1 MKKVFYFILLLTMI
15 ALDANAVLKEKD
27 LAGTLVILRDELT
40 SVYKDN
46 AQFNANFQRRNTI
59 AQNNMYDIMRKSDQN
74 SLMLYSQKK
83 EYVFDLAYA
92 CHEATEQY
100 KNFKAQTR
108 PFQKFADKTSF
119 DVARYDS
126 LISTLQNMPDR
137 VLDEESRINKAV
149 CLALAVNLQRQLQE
163 RNDQVTEYMV
173 RYQRMDAR
181 LSQLNDYANQRYSE
195 IQQNIFKNGGSDYFS
210 LIATLSTQIF
220 DVEEAV
226 NDKYKNYKNIHSEWD
241 VKVIGFLFFVIFL
254 YGIISVLLNVAVIR
268 FLLPKR
274 FRTEGFIARRRST
287 IMATTVITFA
297 IAIGVVKEVYH
308 QNFLAMAGDLLVQ
321 YSWLLSV
328 IILSVLAR
336 LKPEQLK
343 SAYRIY
349 SPLIV
354 VSFIVIA
361 FRIVLIP
368 NALVNLIFPPII
380 LICAVLQWYV
390 LRKYR
395 SDIPKSDLFFAQV
408 SQVVFIFSIVC
419 SFIGFTL
426 LAVQA
431 LIWWT
436 MQLTCILTINC
447 IRYWLNTYEE
457 KKNFKNEPMAKVW
470 LFYLVNDVFVPVLG
484 IFSIMISIYW
494 AADVFNLSDT
504 VMRLFDYDF
513 VNEEHFRLS
522 MLSLVLIISL
532 WFVFAYISKL
542 IIEIAKHNFTTE
554 DPRSAESRTVMIK
567 NVVQV
572 IVWGAWFM
580 VSLVIMRVNTTW
592 LAVIGGGLS
601 TGIGFASKDIIENI
615 YYGIS
620 LMTGRIKIGDF
631 IECDGTRGRV
641 ASISYTSTLLE
652 ALDGS
657 VIAFQNSQL
666 FTQNYKNLTR
676 NHGYVL
682 SQISFGVAYGSNA
695 KQVIEL
701 VVKAVKEAKIQGVD
715 KKKAP
720 AAVLT
725 DLADSSVNFVLRTWV
740 DVTKQPF
747 IESNLRTLIYDTLNK
762 NNIEIPFPQQDVH
775 IINS

>member
-1 MKKVFYFILLLTMI
+1 MKKVFYVIFILAFIT
-15 ALDANAVLKEKD
+15 LDAHAVLKEKD

-46 AQFNANFQRRNTI
+46 ALFNASYQRRNQN
-59 AQNNMYDIMRKSDQN
+59 AQNNMYEIMRRSDQN
-74 SLMLYSQKK
+74 ALMLYSQKK

-100 KNFKAQTR
+100 ENFKSQTR

-126 LISTLQNMPDR
+126 LIATLQSMPDR

-163 RNDQVTEYMV
+163 RNEQVKEHME
-173 RYQRMDAR
+173 RYKRMDTR
-181 LSQLNDYANQRYSE
+181 LSQLNDYANERYSE
-195 IQQNIFKNGGSDYFS
+195 IQHNIFKNGGSDYFTLLKS
-210 LIATLSTQIF
+210 LSTQIF

-226 NDKYKNYKNIHSEWD
+226 SDKYKSYQTIHSEWD
-241 VKVIGFLFFVIFL
+241 VKVIGFLFCVIVL
-254 YGIISVLLNVAVIR
+254 YGFISILLNVVAVR

-274 FRTEGFIARRRST
+274 LRTEGFVSRRKS
-287 IMATTVITFA
+287 IMMATTVITFA
-297 IAIGVVKEVYH
+297 IAIGIVKGIYH

-321 YSWLLSV
+321 YSWLIGV

-336 LKPEQLK
+336 LQPEQLR
-343 SAYRIY
+343 SAYRLY
-349 SPLIV
+349 GTLIG
-354 VSFIVIA
+354 VSFIVIV

-380 LICAVLQWYV
+380 LLCTAQQWYV
-390 LRKYR
+390 TRKLRN
-395 SDIPKSDLFFAQV
+395 DVPKVDLFFAQV
-408 SQVVFIFSIVC
+408 SLMVFVFSVVC
-419 SFIGFTL
+419 SFVGFTL

-436 MQLTCILTINC
+436 MQLTCILTIIC
-447 IRYWLNTYEE
+447 IRYWLKNLEE
-457 KKNFKNEPMAKVW
+457 KKNLKEEPITKVW
-470 LFYLVNDVFVPVLG
+470 PFYLVKDVVVPVLA
-484 IFSIMISIYW
+484 IFSIVISIYW
-494 AADVFNLSDT
+494 AAEVFNLSDA
-504 VMRLFDYDF
+504 VKQVFDYDF
-513 VNEEHFRLS
+513 INEEHFRLS

-532 WFVFAYISKL
+532 WFVFAFVSKL
-542 IIEIAKHNFTTE
+542 IIEFAKHNFTTE

-572 IVWGAWFM
+572 VVWGAWFM
-580 VSLVIMRVNTTW
+580 ISLFIMRVDTTW
-592 LAVIGGGLS
+592 LAVIGAGLS
-601 TGIGFASKDIIENI
+601 TGVGFASKDIIENI

-641 ASISYTSTLLE
+641 TSISYTSTLLE
-652 ALDGS
+652 AIDGS

-682 SQISFGVAYGSNA
+682 SKIGFGVAYGSNA
-695 KQVIEL
+695 KQVADLIIKT
-701 VVKAVKEAKIQGVD
+701 VKDSKMQGID
-715 KKKAP
+715 KKKP
-720 AAVLT
+720 VTAVLD
-725 DLADSSVNFVLRTWV
+725 DLADSSVNFILQTWV
-740 DVTKQPF
+740 DVRKQPY
-747 IESNLRTLIYDTLNK
+747 IESNLRTLIYETLNN